1 MDLLSEQS
9 FSPSTWSS
17 EIKLDLFKAIQDL
30 ASNNS
35 ITDFESLT
43 SHNNL
48 VKRNAKPKMPVVF
61 MPEKS
66 KVECE
71 RVR

>member
-1 MDLLSEQS
+1 MDLLSEQL
-9 FSPSTWSS
+9 FSPKTWSS
-17 EIKLDLFKAIQDL
+17 EIKLDLAKAIQDL
-30 ASNNS
+30 ASNKS
-35 ITDFESLT
+35 IADFESLIP
-43 SHNNL
+43 HNL

>member
-1 MDLLSEQS
+1 MDLLSEK
-9 FSPSTWSS
+9 FFTPNTWPS
-17 EIKLDLFKAIQDL
+17 EIKLDLAKAIQDL

-35 ITDFESLT
+35 ITDFESPIT
-43 SHNNL
+43 HNL

>member
-1 MDLLSEQS
+1 MDLLTEQ
-9 FSPSTWSS
+9 FFTPNIWSS
-17 EIKLDLFKAIQDL
+17 EIKLDLVKAIHDL
-30 ASNNS
+30 ASNKS
-35 ITDFESLT
+35 AIPDFENFTHHS
-43 SHNNL
+43 L
-48 VKRNAKPKMPVVF
+48 VKRNAKSKMPVVF

>member
-1 MDLLSEQS
+1 MDLLSDQN
-9 FSPSTWSS
+9 FSSNIWSS
-17 EIKLDLFKAIQDL
+17 EIKLDLAKAIQDL

-35 ITDFESLT
+35 IPNIESLIP
-43 SHNNL
+43 HNL